1 MSSVDAEA
9 RILLVE
15 DNETIRRAFAI
26 LLEESGY
33 EVLQAG
39 SGAEALDLAS
49 RLLPD
54 LVLMDLGLP
63 DISGLEVTRK
73 LKADPH
79 TRYRDRRHHRPRAGD
94 RPERLY
100 RRGLHRLPRQTDRH
114 PPAAGA
120 HPHLHREAGRRV
132 VNCES

>member
-1 MSSVDAEA
+1 MTSESLS

-39 SGAEALDLAS
+39 SGREALEITA
-49 RLLPD
+49 RRRPH

-63 DISGLEVTRK
+63 DMNGLDVTRK
-73 LKADPH
+73 LKANPA
-79 TRYRDRRHHRPRAGD
+79 TEGIAVVAITGRAL
-94 RPERLY
+94 E
-100 RRGLHRLPRQTDRH
+100 TDQH
-114 PPAAGA
+114 ACM
-120 HPHLHREAGRRV
+120 EAGCVGYLAKPIDTRHLLQRIP
-132 VNCES
+132 EYLSI